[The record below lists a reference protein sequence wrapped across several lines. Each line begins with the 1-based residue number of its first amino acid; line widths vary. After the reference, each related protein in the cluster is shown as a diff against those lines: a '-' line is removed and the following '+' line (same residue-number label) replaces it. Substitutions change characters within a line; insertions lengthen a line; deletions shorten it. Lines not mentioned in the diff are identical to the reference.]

1 MSTDEREDSNH
12 EDTPAPS
19 EDAPQVEDAYAP
31 DESTAEEVLEDEPEL
46 LDPALRSLEAEPT
59 EADVPDESAAPSPPH
74 VTADTPEKDDAGDT
88 DAIADEPEG
97 SAESVTTVPADLDDE
112 VSPRRVAVELKR
124 VEVEVREL
132 LEGLDGRRKRKL
144 TGTRR
149 WRELEEDILSWH
161 YSGRFDEETLGRLR
175 RLIARRHY
183 LFRRLQFLAGTR
195 PVWNT

>member
-1 MSTDEREDSNH
+1 MSTDEREDSDRQ
-12 EDTPAPS
+12 DTPAPS
-19 EDAPQVEDAYAP
+19 EDTPQVEDAYAP
-31 DESTAEEVLEDEPEL
+31 DESAAAEVLEDEPEL

-59 EADVPDESAAPSPPH
+59 EADLPDESAAPSPPH
-74 VTADTPEKDDAGDT
+74 VTADAPEKDDAGDT

-97 SAESVTTVPADLDDE
+97 SAESVATVPADLDDE

-161 YSGRFDEETLGRLR
+161 YSGRFDEETLARLR

-183 LFRRLQFLAGTR
+183 LFRRLRFLAGTR